1 MVNVHQNPC
10 QVKKKMHKLWNTN
23 NTMTKMISAKYK
35 MYKKTIKKQEKHCAW
50 VWGRASEEQR
60 PVVCAALHSLV

>member
-1 MVNVHQNPC
+1 
-10 QVKKKMHKLWNTN
+10 
-23 NTMTKMISAKYK
+23 MTKMISAKYK